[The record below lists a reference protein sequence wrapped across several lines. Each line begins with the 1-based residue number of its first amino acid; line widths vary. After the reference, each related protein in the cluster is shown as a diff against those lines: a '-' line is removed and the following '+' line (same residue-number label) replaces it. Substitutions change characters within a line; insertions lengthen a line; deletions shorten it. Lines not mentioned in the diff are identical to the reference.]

1 MMPLTDDASPS
12 PTTAGGSSS
21 SNCLSCAGKSLNF
34 IVLLV
39 LSAVSA
45 LLFIQL
51 QALQYQVASEQRQ
64 IDDLKST
71 IANSTTEITAKVEKQ
86 HDLTI
91 INIAGTFTLL
101 SCVVT
106 MFHMTAHL
114 RKMNQPVVQR
124 KVMAIL
130 WMSPIYGVT
139 SFLSLVLP
147 PSAEPYL
154 GILKDFYER

>member
-1 MMPLTDDASPS
+1 M
-12 PTTAGGSSS
+12 
-21 SNCLSCAGKSLNF
+21 
-34 IVLLV
+34 
-39 LSAVSA
+39 
-45 LLFIQL
+45 
-51 QALQYQVASEQRQ
+51 QYQVASEQRQ